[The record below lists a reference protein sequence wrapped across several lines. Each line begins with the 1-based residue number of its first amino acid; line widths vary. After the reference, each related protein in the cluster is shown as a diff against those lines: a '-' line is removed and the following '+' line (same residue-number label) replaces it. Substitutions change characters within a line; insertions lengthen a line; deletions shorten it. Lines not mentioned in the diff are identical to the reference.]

1 MTRHNPDDSW
11 CSDSVC
17 SIKANMCDAT
27 VIISISKQTVYT
39 YLWCLML
46 CLMCQQT
53 GTEKKVC
60 IIPIIPVP
68 LLCEYENKY
77 KRATGAWPR
86 HAHTRKRYI
95 RTYSTICMSVV
106 QFAVK
111 QNMLVLMD
119 ATHLMSFFFLVC
131 VRFLCG
137 IVSSGQVRFFC
148 WLLF

>member
-1 MTRHNPDDSW
+1 MTRHNPDDGW
-11 CSDSVC
+11 CFRFGC

-27 VIISISKQTVYT
+27 VIISISKQTAYT

-46 CLMCQQT
+46 CLTCQQT
-53 GTEKKVC
+53 GTEKKEC
-60 IIPIIPVP
+60 IIPVP

-86 HAHTRKRYI
+86 RAHTRKRYT
-95 RTYSTICMSVV
+95 RTYSTIRMSVV

-119 ATHLMSFFFLVC
+119 ATHYLMSFFFFVC

-137 IVSSGQVRFFC
+137 IVSSKQNRFFY
-148 WLLF
+148 W